1 MVVKIICRS
10 LLQETYEVQDTFFYD
25 DATTDKSSIY
35 DVANRIILNRQSTG
49 TVTLAHNNN
58 KYDITASSMGN
69 YGLINIPSLTGIN
82 KPFELSMDIITM
94 LGEFGF
100 QLNNTDGKFIMGVQQ
115 SEMFRI
121 PYTSNINSSNWGVED
136 IQPVSIFNN
145 IKLVCQF
152 NGNTMNV
159 KVYDNNNGNILYNY
173 TSTLAS
179 SLNNE
184 TNTVN
189 YGLIMYDGSYSFK
202 NLKVKPL

>member
-1 MVVKIICRS
+1 
-10 LLQETYEVQDTFFYD
+10 
-25 DATTDKSSIY
+25 
-35 DVANRIILNRQSTG
+35 
-49 TVTLAHNNN
+49 
-58 KYDITASSMGN
+58 
-69 YGLINIPSLTGIN
+69 
-82 KPFELSMDIITM
+82 
-94 LGEFGF
+94 
-100 QLNNTDGKFIMGVQQ
+100 MGVQQ

-202 NLKVKPL
+202 NIKVKAL